1 MENPGRLEFF
11 FLKFSKLLWKACQ
24 TFFFA
29 LLSFLLAAETFLNS
43 DHETARPF
51 LMGAKAIGKTIKPT
65 STRMEGDCMI
75 GLIGFCGS
83 GFCGDAEQMVGRL
96 RFWWWRCGGGSE
108 TIMNKTRNFKDLD
121 ATTSTRHDDA
131 DTNSTMQKLKRT
143 DAKAQIV
150 SRKRSNPNIFGFFV
164 DCRKNRCNLH

>member
-1 MENPGRLEFF
+1 
-11 FLKFSKLLWKACQ
+11 
-24 TFFFA
+24 
-29 LLSFLLAAETFLNS
+29 
-43 DHETARPF
+43 
-51 LMGAKAIGKTIKPT
+51 
-65 STRMEGDCMI
+65 MI
-75 GLIGFCGS
+75 GWIGFCGS

-96 RFWWWRCGGGSE
+96 GFWWWRCGGGGE
-108 TIMNKTRNFKDLD
+108 TIMNRTRNSKDLD

-150 SRKRSNPNIFGFFV
+150 SRKRSNANIFGFFV